1 MKSYGNFIY
10 YEGIFNYKEDI
21 IMFEK
26 IVEIAQNYLE
36 EDMDITRETRVIQDM
51 ELSSMEL
58 FSFISD
64 IEQECNISI
73 SESQIQKIN
82 TIGDIV
88 DIAEA

>member
-1 MKSYGNFIY
+1 
-10 YEGIFNYKEDI
+10 
-21 IMFEK
+21 MFEK

-36 EDMDITRETRVIQDM
+36 EDMDITRDTRVIQDM

-73 SESQIQKIN
+73 SESQIQKIK